1 MTAVSAPPLLELRDI
16 SKSFGRVHSLR
27 SVSLDVRSGEVLGL
41 LGDNGAGKSTLIK
54 ILAGVHPPTSGTLR
68 WRGEA
73 ITLKSPRDA
82 MARGISV
89 VYQDLG
95 IIPLLSI
102 YRNFFLGREEGVSL
116 KLPGLLILRKQLMR
130 RIARQALGQLGI
142 HIQDVDLTVASLSG
156 GERQSIAI
164 ARAVHFQSRL
174 LILDEPTA
182 ALSLNETAKVLSY
195 VREAKRQG
203 VAVILITHNIA
214 HAYEVCDRFA
224 VIFHGRVAEV
234 AKHDTVSAGELA
246 NLINTGSRRISRI
259 AV

>member
-1 MTAVSAPPLLELRDI
+1 MSQAAPLLELKGI

-27 SVSLDVRSGEVLGL
+27 GIDLDIRAGEVLGL

-54 ILAGVHPPTSGTLR
+54 ILAGVHQPTSGRLSWKGDTIKLP
-68 WRGEA
+68 
-73 ITLKSPRDA
+73 TPRDA

-102 YRNFFLGREEGVSL
+102 YRNFFLGREDDVSIR
-116 KLPGLLILRKQLMR
+116 LPGLMLLKKGEMR
-130 RIARQALGQLGI
+130 RIARDALQQLGI
-142 HIQDVDLTVASLSG
+142 HLDDVDLTVARLSG

-164 ARAVHFQSRL
+164 ARAVHFQSEL

-182 ALSLNETAKVLSY
+182 ALSLKETAKVLSY
-195 VREAKRQG
+195 VREARRQG
-203 VAVILITHNIA
+203 VAVVLITHNISHA
-214 HAYEVCDRFA
+214 HEVCDRFA

-234 AKHDTVSAGELA
+234 ATRDDVTIDELA
-246 NLINTGSRRISRI
+246 NLINTGSRHRSRT
-259 AV
+259 AA